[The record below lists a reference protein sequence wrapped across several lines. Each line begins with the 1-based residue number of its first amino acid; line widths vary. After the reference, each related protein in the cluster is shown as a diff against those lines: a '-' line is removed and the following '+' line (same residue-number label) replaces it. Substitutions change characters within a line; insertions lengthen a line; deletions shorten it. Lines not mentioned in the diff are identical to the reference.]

1 MTGLLSRVLPIA
13 MMLPL
18 AACATGDM
26 ADYPSLAQRPVER
39 RLAVPPPPDVVPE
52 PAPASATLEQALAAL
67 LRDAQAGDATFRAA
81 LAQVRPVAG
90 GLAAAAGSEEWAVA
104 QRALS
109 RADIARGPTRL
120 ALAEL
125 DRLAIDQAQL
135 DGAVEAVA
143 AVQAQVAALVAEQNR
158 ALAALGG

>member
-1 MTGLLSRVLPIA
+1 MTGLPSKVLPIA
-13 MMLPL
+13 MLLPL

-39 RLAVPPPPDVVPE
+39 RLAVPPPPVVAPE
-52 PAPASATLEQALAAL
+52 PVPVSATLEQALAAL
-67 LRDAQAGDATFRAA
+67 LRDAQTGDAAFRAA
-81 LAQVRPVAG
+81 LAEFRPVAA
-90 GLAAAAGSEEWAVA
+90 GLAAAPGSEEWAVA

-125 DRLAIDQAQL
+125 DRLAIDQLQQG
-135 DGAVEAVA
+135 GAADAVA
-143 AVQAQVAALVAEQNR
+143 AVQAEVAALVAEQNR
-158 ALAALGG
+158 AMAALGG